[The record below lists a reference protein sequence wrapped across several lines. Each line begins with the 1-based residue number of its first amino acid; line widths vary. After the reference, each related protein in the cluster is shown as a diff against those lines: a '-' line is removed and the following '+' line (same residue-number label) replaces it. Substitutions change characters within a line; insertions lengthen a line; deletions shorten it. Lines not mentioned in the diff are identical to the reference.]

1 MAQVLLTKGRLT
13 LSGIVHFT
21 GLPVRTVREALVVM
35 IQHNVCFYAEAR
47 EGSRQVSYYSIGQ
60 DEILMRLRIGRII
73 YWAGEWFGKEVSRQH
88 SFIYSIRRKIL
99 ANQYFIG
106 NDYSTSHIF
115 EWKIS
120 TQRFD
125 SVGERQ
131 RIDVKSK

>member
-21 GLPVRTVREALVVM
+21 GLPVRTVRESLVVM

-47 EGSRQVSYYSIGQ
+47 EGNRQVSYYSIGQ

-88 SFIYSIRRKIL
+88 TLIYSIRRKNL
-99 ANQYFIG
+99 C
-106 NDYSTSHIF
+106 
-115 EWKIS
+115 
-120 TQRFD
+120 
-125 SVGERQ
+125 
-131 RIDVKSK
+131 